1 VAGDPPVSRHIQ
13 RRCGQEGR
21 TADRLLTRGG
31 AGGEGPVGHT
41 VPPVPGPGSRRSRR
55 RT

>member
-1 VAGDPPVSRHIQ
+1 VAGNPPVPVAST
-13 RRCGQEGR
+13 RRCGLEGR

-41 VPPVPGPGSRRSRR
+41 VPPVPGPGSRLSRR